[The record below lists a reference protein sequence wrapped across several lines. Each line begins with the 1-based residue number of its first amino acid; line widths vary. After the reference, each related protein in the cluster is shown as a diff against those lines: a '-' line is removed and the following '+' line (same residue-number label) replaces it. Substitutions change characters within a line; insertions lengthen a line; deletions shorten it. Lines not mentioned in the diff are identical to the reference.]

1 MKRFEALMKKL
12 MNMRIKPLSLI
23 SKIFIWTWISVSM
36 MPIVFMI
43 TTSLKETEIARQM
56 PPKWIFTPKFE
67 NYLTVLVGGE
77 GYSQGFDRLMLNS
90 IIVTVTSTVLCLI
103 VAFPAAL
110 ALSQPKFRKRKF
122 LSSWI
127 LSTYMFPP
135 IVAIIPIFI
144 FAGKINA
151 LDTYPVLAIPYAA
164 FNLPIVIWILK
175 SSIEQIPSEIEEA
188 ARVDGANGW
197 QYVSKIL
204 LPLAVP
210 ALATGAIL
218 SSILSWNDFLFA
230 LALTRSVAKTAP
242 VGIQEFTGM
251 YGTDWGSL
259 SAASVT
265 IIAPV
270 LIISIIVRKR
280 IVSGLTFGAVK

>member
-1 MKRFEALMKKL
+1 ML
-12 MNMRIKPLSLI
+12 
-23 SKIFIWTWISVSM
+23 
-36 MPIVFMI
+36 PIVFMI
-43 TTSLKETEIARQM
+43 TTSLKDSDIARQM
-56 PPKWIFTPKFE
+56 PPKWLFTPKFQ
-67 NYLTVLVGGE
+67 NYLNVLVGGE
-77 GYSQGFDRLMLNS
+77 GHSQGFNRLLLNS
-90 IIVTVTSTVLCLI
+90 FIVTFSSTILCLL
-103 VAFPAAL
+103 VAFPASI
-110 ALSQPKFRKRKF
+110 ALSQPKFTRRKF

-164 FNLPIVIWILK
+164 FNLPIVIWILR
-175 SSIEQIPSEIEEA
+175 SSIQQIPRDIEEA
-188 ARVDGANGW
+188 ANVDGANGW
-197 QYVSKIL
+197 QYVSRIL
-204 LPLAVP
+204 FPLVVP
-210 ALATGAIL
+210 ALGTGAIL
-218 SSILSWNDFLFA
+218 SSILTWNDFLFG

-265 IIAPV
+265 IVAPV
-270 LIISIIVRKR
+270 LIIAIIVRKR

>member
-1 MKRFEALMKKL
+1 MSTVLTTHKKSL
-12 MNMRIKPLSLI
+12 HPLTILSTVLI
-23 SKIFIWTWISVSM
+23 WAWISISM
-36 MPIVFMI
+36 LPIVFMI
-43 TTSLKETEIARQM
+43 STSLKDSDIARQM
-56 PPKWIFTPKFE
+56 PPKWLFTPKFQ
-67 NYLTVLVGGE
+67 NYLNVLVGGE
-77 GYSQGFDRLMLNS
+77 GHSQGFNRLLLNS
-90 IIVTVTSTVLCLI
+90 FIVTFISTILCLL
-103 VAFPAAL
+103 VAFPAAI
-110 ALSQPKFRKRKF
+110 ALSQPKFTRRKF

-175 SSIEQIPSEIEEA
+175 SSIQQIPKEIEEA
-188 ARVDGANGW
+188 ANVDGANGW

-204 LPLAVP
+204 FPLVIP
-210 ALATGAIL
+210 ALGTGAIL
-218 SSILSWNDFLFA
+218 SSILTWNDFLFG

-265 IIAPV
+265 IVAPV
-270 LIISIIVRKR
+270 LIIAIIVRKR

>member
-1 MKRFEALMKKL
+1 MIAARNFQKKQI
-12 MNMRIKPLSLI
+12 NPLTLLA
-23 SKIFIWTWISVSM
+23 KITIWVWISVSM
-36 MPIVFMI
+36 LPIIFMI
-43 TTSLKETEIARQM
+43 STSLKDSDVARQM
-56 PPKWIFTPKFE
+56 PPQWLFAPKFQ
-67 NYLTVLVGGE
+67 NYLNVLIGTE
-77 GYSQGFDRLMLNS
+77 GLSQGINRLLLNS
-90 IIVTVTSTVLCLI
+90 FIVTFSSTIICLLA
-103 VAFPAAL
+103 AFPAAI

-122 LSSWI
+122 ISSWI

-151 LDTYPVLAIPYAA
+151 IDTYPVLAIPYAA
-164 FNLPIVIWILK
+164 FNLPIVIWILR
-175 SSIEQIPSEIEEA
+175 SSIEQIPKEIEEA
-188 ARVDGANGW
+188 ALVDGANGW
-197 QYVSKIL
+197 HYVSKIL
-204 LPLAVP
+204 LPLSVP

-218 SSILSWNDFLFA
+218 SSILTWNDFLFG
-230 LALTRSVAKTAP
+230 LALTRSTAKTAP

-265 IIAPV
+265 IVAPA

>member
-1 MKRFEALMKKL
+1 M
-12 MNMRIKPLSLI
+12 I
-23 SKIFIWTWISVSM
+23 S
-36 MPIVFMI
+36 
-43 TTSLKETEIARQM
+43 TSLKDSDVARQM
-56 PPKWIFTPKFE
+56 PPQWLFAPKFQ
-67 NYLTVLVGGE
+67 NYLNVLIGTE
-77 GYSQGFDRLMLNS
+77 GLSQGFNRLLLNS
-90 IIVTVTSTVLCLI
+90 FIVTFSSTIICLLA
-103 VAFPAAL
+103 AFPAAI

-122 LSSWI
+122 ISSWI

-151 LDTYPVLAIPYAA
+151 IDTYPVLAIPYAA
-164 FNLPIVIWILK
+164 FNLPIVIWILR
-175 SSIEQIPSEIEEA
+175 SSIEQIPKEIEEA
-188 ARVDGANGW
+188 ALVDGANGW
-197 QYVSKIL
+197 RYVSKIL
-204 LPLAVP
+204 LPLSVP

-218 SSILSWNDFLFA
+218 SSILTWNDFLFG
-230 LALTRSVAKTAP
+230 LALTRSTAKTAP

-265 IIAPV
+265 IVAPA

>member
-1 MKRFEALMKKL
+1 
-12 MNMRIKPLSLI
+12 
-23 SKIFIWTWISVSM
+23 
-36 MPIVFMI
+36 MI
-43 TTSLKETEIARQM
+43 TTSLKDTEIARQM

-144 FAGKINA
+144 FAGKIQA

-175 SSIEQIPSEIEEA
+175 SSIEQIPKEIEEA

-197 QYVSKIL
+197 HYVSKIL

-230 LALTRSVAKTAP
+230 IFLTGGSPKLSVATTALNF
-242 VGIQEFTGM
+242 ITGSGNQVY
-251 YGTDWGSL
+251 YGNNMTASLIVSIPTLLVYLFLGRYFLRGMLAGSL
-259 SAASVT
+259 
-265 IIAPV
+265 
-270 LIISIIVRKR
+270 K
-280 IVSGLTFGAVK
+280 G

>member
-1 MKRFEALMKKL
+1 MSIQMNVHKKRISPVTALSKTVVW
-12 MNMRIKPLSLI
+12 IYISLSML
-23 SKIFIWTWISVSM
+23 
-36 MPIVFMI
+36 PIIFMI
-43 TTSLKETEIARQM
+43 STSLKDSDVARQM
-56 PPKWIFTPKFE
+56 PPQWLFTPKFQ
-67 NYLTVLVGGE
+67 NYLNVLVGAG
-77 GYSQGFDRLMLNS
+77 GHSQGFNRLLLNS
-90 IIVTVTSTVLCLI
+90 FIVTFSSTILCLL
-103 VAFPAAL
+103 VAFPAAI
-110 ALSQPKFRKRKF
+110 ALSQPKFTRRKF

-164 FNLPIVIWILK
+164 FNLPIVIWILR
-175 SSIEQIPSEIEEA
+175 SSIEQIPKEIEEA
-188 ARVDGANGW
+188 ANVDGANGW
-197 QYVSKIL
+197 HYVSKIL
-204 LPLAVP
+204 FPLAIP

-218 SSILSWNDFLFA
+218 SSILTWNDFLFG

-265 IIAPV
+265 IVAPV
-270 LIISIIVRKR
+270 MIIAIIVRKR

>member
-1 MKRFEALMKKL
+1 MIAARNFQKKQI
-12 MNMRIKPLSLI
+12 NPLTLLA
-23 SKIFIWTWISVSM
+23 KITIWVWISVSM
-36 MPIVFMI
+36 LPIIFMI
-43 TTSLKETEIARQM
+43 STSLKDSDVARQM
-56 PPKWIFTPKFE
+56 PPQWLFAPKFQ
-67 NYLTVLVGGE
+67 NYLNVLIGTE
-77 GYSQGFDRLMLNS
+77 GLSQGFNRLLLNS
-90 IIVTVTSTVLCLI
+90 FIVTFSSTIICLLA
-103 VAFPAAL
+103 AFPAAI

-122 LSSWI
+122 ISSWI

-151 LDTYPVLAIPYAA
+151 IDTYPVLAIPYAA
-164 FNLPIVIWILK
+164 FNLPIVIWILR
-175 SSIEQIPSEIEEA
+175 SSIEQIPKEIEEA
-188 ARVDGANGW
+188 ALVDGANGW
-197 QYVSKIL
+197 HYVSKIL
-204 LPLAVP
+204 LPLSVP

-218 SSILSWNDFLFA
+218 SSILTWNDFLFG
-230 LALTRSVAKTAP
+230 LALTRSTAKTAP

-265 IIAPV
+265 IVAPA